1 MDHVNHPHDHPP
13 DEFDHLLDGLEAT
26 AHEGNPEIEVTVAV
40 PLSSA
45 TLSSLAARAAR
56 EGKDVSEVVAAAL
69 RTAAA

>member
-1 MDHVNHPHDHPP
+1 MDYVNDPHDHAP

-26 AHEGNPEIEVTVAV
+26 VQPGNPEIEVTVAV

-56 EGKDVSEVVAAAL
+56 EGKDVADVVADAL
-69 RTAAA
+69 RAAAA